1 MNIMTLIGKPALGV
15 LAYYRGQET
24 IVHICAVYPN
34 SDNSLELHFPNGHG
48 LRRGDSATIH
58 LDNRTGVADYDAEL
72 RVFRMS
78 YKGTV
83 VTGDD
88 RSVILRLRECQIYY
102 SNRIELDLRQPG
114 YVYPPDNR
122 PETAL
127 ALSSLQRLPTPD
139 AKEHDNKVGVLVT
152 MAPEQPHTTV
162 LAFLSSEDGDV
173 FFVTLPDSYKARLL
187 RRNPHCFFAI
197 DSRASFSFDRALE
210 WNYSIIEAD
219 ATLIP
224 PATPLFET
232 IREAFIAK
240 NPWEIAFF
248 TLPNLEMYH
257 LKSAGVVCPGAA
269 R

>member
-1 MNIMTLIGKPALGV
+1 
-15 LAYYRGQET
+15 
-24 IVHICAVYPN
+24 
-34 SDNSLELHFPNGHG
+34 
-48 LRRGDSATIH
+48 
-58 LDNRTGVADYDAEL
+58 
-72 RVFRMS
+72 
-78 YKGTV
+78 
-83 VTGDD
+83 
-88 RSVILRLRECQIYY
+88 
-102 SNRIELDLRQPG
+102 
-114 YVYPPDNR
+114 
-122 PETAL
+122 
-127 ALSSLQRLPTPD
+127 
-139 AKEHDNKVGVLVT
+139 

-224 PATPLFET
+224 SATPLFET

>member
-1 MNIMTLIGKPALGV
+1 M
-15 LAYYRGQET
+15 
-24 IVHICAVYPN
+24 
-34 SDNSLELHFPNGHG
+34 
-48 LRRGDSATIH
+48 
-58 LDNRTGVADYDAEL
+58 
-72 RVFRMS
+72 
-78 YKGTV
+78 
-83 VTGDD
+83 
-88 RSVILRLRECQIYY
+88 
-102 SNRIELDLRQPG
+102 
-114 YVYPPDNR
+114 
-122 PETAL
+122 
-127 ALSSLQRLPTPD
+127 
-139 AKEHDNKVGVLVT
+139 
-152 MAPEQPHTTV
+152 
-162 LAFLSSEDGDV
+162 

-224 PATPLFET
+224 SATPLFET